1 MNVEQKKWLYE
12 LQEQRDKELIELLKY
27 LILLAAGSL
36 SILVTLQ
43 GGTPP
48 TGFPGLFLRLTWIA
62 LALGILLGG
71 MRLYGELSMKK
82 MLVHQATEKIKQS
95 MNGQGDISGGVQ
107 VPTPAK
113 FRYAEWGCYIAL
125 AFSLLTLVAFA
136 VLR

>member
-1 MNVEQKKWLYE
+1 MNVEQKKWLYD
-12 LQEQRDKELIELLKY
+12 LQEQRDKELIELLRY

-36 SILVTLQ
+36 SILVSLQ
-43 GGTPP
+43 GETPP

-82 MLVHQATEKIKQS
+82 KLVVRACEKIERS
-95 MNGQGDISGGVQ
+95 MTGHGDISGGVQ

-113 FRYAEWGCYIAL
+113 YRYAEWGCYIFL
-125 AFSLLTLVAFA
+125 AISLLTLAAFA